1 MLPHY
6 LFFFKLLGPPSK
18 GSHAEVKW
26 PIFGSKRVWGFDPV
40 IHRNGQLRLKT
51 IIWFICIYRYIY
63 ICIYIYTNT
72 RCNKPFE
79 NIWKNKWKK
88 NGRALL
94 SRNAATRQL
103 EHVRRTFTRAS
114 AGLILRKVIPGDKYG
129 QIVGRKWDG
138 YVWKWR
144 IPQNGSKW
152 QLNIWEMR
160 RNSWGI
166 TYFQT
171 TQIVHT
177 ENR

>member
-1 MLPHY
+1 MY
-6 LFFFKLLGPPSK
+6 
-18 GSHAEVKW
+18 
-26 PIFGSKRVWGFDPV
+26 
-40 IHRNGQLRLKT
+40 
-51 IIWFICIYRYIY
+51 
-63 ICIYIYTNT
+63 T

-79 NIWKNKWKK
+79 NIWKTDEKN

-94 SRNAATRQL
+94 SRNFATRQL

-152 QLNIWEMR
+152 QFNRGNEEKLLDWR
-160 RNSWGI
+160 GI

-177 ENR
+177 ENGQTWDIPIFLCRCREYPRKTGPTCRGASIFGWRNHRIVRYKNGCSMYSKAAKYPRT